1 MPANPVLTP
10 EVQIRKGTDGGN
22 AKEMRMMRRRRRRR
36 ERTSGA
42 FQ

>member
-1 MPANPVLTP
+1 MPANSVLTP

-22 AKEMRMMRRRRRRR
+22 AKEMRMMIMMRR